1 MFQTGFTSILQKEN
15 CMKTNDFSS
24 SSQNSF
30 NIEEKIEQV
39 RLYAQSAEKQSRFEH
54 SERTAK
60 MCEILAL
67 RYGLDGRRA
76 FLAGIGHDICKE
88 CPDPLM
94 ITLAVG
100 DGLPV
105 GALESKKTAL
115 LHGRAAAQLLK
126 TGFFIQDDEVIEAVQ
141 NHTFGKKS
149 MSDFAKLLFIADK
162 IEPGR
167 EHMTPERLK
176 SFEKFS
182 LNELTF
188 LIVQENIDYLQSKG
202 KKVADVTFEL
212 YEYLK
217 QLIKEESRRG

>member
-15 CMKTNDFSS
+15 CMKATNLNESL
-24 SSQNSF
+24 QNSF
-30 NIEEKIEQV
+30 DIEEKIEQV

-60 MCEILAL
+60 MCETLAL

-88 CPDPLM
+88 CPDPM
-94 ITLAVG
+94 MKTLAVG
-100 DGLPV
+100 DGLPFGV
-105 GALESKKTAL
+105 LESKKTSL

-126 TGFFIQDDEVIEAVQ
+126 TGFGIQDEDIIEAVQ
-141 NHTFGKKS
+141 NHTFGKKG
-149 MSDFAKLLFIADK
+149 MSDFAKVLFVADK

-167 EHMTPERLK
+167 EHITPERLR
-176 SFEKFS
+176 SFEKLS

-188 LIVQENIDYLQSKG
+188 LIVQENIDYLQGKG

-212 YEYLK
+212 YEHLK
-217 QLIKEESRRG
+217 QLLKEESKRG